1 MTAPYGSWPSPIS
14 VEALTA
20 STVGLAGGFVDGD
33 DVYWTEGYPSQG
45 GRVSLWRLSGG
56 DVTEVTPDHCVRSTV
71 GEYGGQ
77 AATARDGVVVF
88 TSFPDNVVHV
98 VEGGRVRAVTTAGT
112 LRFGGFTIT
121 ADRRVVCVREDHTA
135 SDIACV
141 TTVVVLDLDSG
152 NPDGGRVIA
161 SGADFYHQPALAADG
176 RVAWVEWDHPDMP
189 WDTTRLAV
197 GDLDG
202 GRARIIAGGN
212 EESVVHP
219 QWAPDGSLV
228 FCSDSTGYWNFRSWD
243 GRTVRALHDDPYEVC
258 GPAWVLSDPPYAI
271 LADGRIGCSWLVDGV
286 SHVGLLDGGHLVDV
300 DLGLDGIVGAELS
313 PGVPVGVVGLDF
325 AAEPS
330 GTYALDWRTS
340 TVTLL
345 RTSLTSAPDPAYVS
359 RASEVTWVGP
369 DGDVHAWYYPPANPE
384 VAAPDGELPPLIVT
398 SHGGPTSYSPPRFS
412 VGRAFWT
419 SRGVGVLDVNYG
431 GSTGYG
437 RAYRNRLRGTWGLT
451 DVRDCC
457 DAALTLVRRGLAD
470 PDRLAIMGGSA
481 GGYTTLQAL
490 ATTDVFSAGISLY
503 GIGDLEALATDT
515 HKFEARYLDGL
526 IAPYPEGRQVYL
538 DRSPIH
544 HLDGLSCPMLI
555 LQGADDRV
563 VPVAQAERMAQ
574 AVRGKGLPVALRIY
588 PGEGHG
594 FRRAETIRD
603 QYLAILSFLGQVFG
617 FTPAGDVPLLP
628 IENLRAQA

>member
-1 MTAPYGSWPSPIS
+1 M
-14 VEALTA
+14 
-20 STVGLAGGFVDGD
+20 
-33 DVYWTEGYPSQG
+33 
-45 GRVSLWRLSGG
+45 
-56 DVTEVTPDHCVRSTV
+56 
-71 GEYGGQ
+71 
-77 AATARDGVVVF
+77 
-88 TSFPDNVVHV
+88 
-98 VEGGRVRAVTTAGT
+98 
-112 LRFGGFTIT
+112 
-121 ADRRVVCVREDHTA
+121 
-135 SDIACV
+135 
-141 TTVVVLDLDSG
+141 
-152 NPDGGRVIA
+152 
-161 SGADFYHQPALAADG
+161 
-176 RVAWVEWDHPDMP
+176 
-189 WDTTRLAV
+189 
-197 GDLDG
+197 
-202 GRARIIAGGN
+202 
-212 EESVVHP
+212 
-219 QWAPDGSLV
+219 
-228 FCSDSTGYWNFRSWD
+228 
-243 GRTVRALHDDPYEVC
+243 
-258 GPAWVLSDPPYAI
+258 
-271 LADGRIGCSWLVDGV
+271 
-286 SHVGLLDGGHLVDV
+286 
-300 DLGLDGIVGAELS
+300 
-313 PGVPVGVVGLDF
+313 VGLDF